1 MRSVMFVIGRDYSR
15 RADIHAHFG
24 GQTQG
29 GISTPANDPFV
40 FLFTGRTGGQYGYE
54 DGWRD
59 EDVFV
64 YTGEGQVGDMEFRA
78 GNRAIRDHAENGKEL
93 LLFEALGKGR
103 PVRFLGK
110 FACPTWEY
118 GRGPDREGRER
129 TTIRFHLVR
138 TALEAGEVVA
148 ETSSSVEKPTLAELR
163 RRAFEAVKATQ
174 SGAFKEARQVLYER
188 SRAVREYVLSRANGC
203 CELTGE
209 PAPFQTK
216 SGEPYLEVHHT
227 RRLSDDGPDDPRWV
241 AAITPTA
248 HREIHYGE
256 NGDELNR
263 VLREKLKS
271 IEEQ

>member
-1 MRSVMFVIGRDYSR
+1 MFVIGRDYSR
-15 RADIHAHFG
+15 RADIHGRFG

-29 GISTPANDPFV
+29 GISTPADAPFI

-59 EDVFV
+59 EDIFV

-93 LLFEALGKGR
+93 LLFEALGKGK
-103 PVRFLGK
+103 PVRFLGT

-118 GRGPDREGRER
+118 GRGADREGNDR
-129 TTIRFHLVR
+129 TTIHFHLVR
-138 TALEAGEVVA
+138 TGLEAGEA
-148 ETSSSVEKPTLAELR
+148 EIVRPTSEDQSSLAELR
-163 RRAFEAVKATQ
+163 ERALEAAKATN
-174 SGAFKEARQVLYER
+174 SKNAREARRVLYER
-188 SRAVREYVLSRANGC
+188 SRTVRDYVLRRANGH

-209 PAPFQTK
+209 PAPFRTK
-216 SGEPYLEVHHT
+216 SGAPYLEVHHT

-263 VLREKLKS
+263 ALREKLKS